1 MKKQLFHSV
10 TVAFLL
16 TAILPVHAQ
25 TFVDYREIF
34 PRPTGASGP
43 ASMADYGWFAHRGPD
58 ATQITAHTTTSG
70 SPQWAVS
77 AGTGRP
83 DNLAA
88 VNSNP
93 PNDGEALGF
102 AFFYANATEGSP
114 VLLWTNEHSTDLVMV
129 QQFDWWQGNQTGT
142 DGFRL
147 AIQVGTDW
155 YVSAQNN
162 TQSAGVSTFSTQAE
176 QMTQLMAGSSWNTL
190 NFTSGSTLSMGTA
203 ALLPETGT
211 ISAFGLFAETHT
223 QNTSLRFDTFTVTA
237 IPEPSTVV
245 LLGIA
250 LISAFAL
257 KRRHSA

>member
-1 MKKQLFHSV
+1 MKKHLFLPL
-10 TVAFLL
+10 TVAVLL
-16 TAILPVHAQ
+16 TAILPAHAQ
-25 TFVDYREIF
+25 SFVDYREIF

-43 ASMADYGWFAHRGPD
+43 AGMADYGWFAHRGPD
-58 ATQITAHTTTSG
+58 ATQITANTTTEG

-102 AFFYANATEGSP
+102 AFFFANATEGSP
-114 VLLWTNEHSTDLVMV
+114 VLLWTNEHSTDLAMV
-129 QQFDWWQGNQTGT
+129 QQFDWWQGNATAT

-147 AIQVGTDW
+147 AIQVGADW

-190 NFTSGSTLSMGTA
+190 DFTAGDTLSMGTA
-203 ALLPETGT
+203 ATLPLSGT
-211 ISAFGLFAETHT
+211 INAFGLFAETHT
-223 QNTSLRFDTFTVTA
+223 QNTSMRFDTFTITA
-237 IPEPSTVV
+237 IPEPGTLV
-245 LLGIA
+245 LVGIA
-250 LISAFAL
+250 LVSAFAL
-257 KRRHSA
+257 KRRRSV